1 MMYLSFFCMM
11 YQVYLFI
18 LVVHIQVDTG
28 SLAKGINFKKSKKFS
43 GDATCPPS
51 LLDSRA
57 LL

>member
-1 MMYLSFFCMM
+1 MTVVEQLLVWGGYLCEN
-11 YQVYLFI
+11 
-18 LVVHIQVDTG
+18 LVITLDPG

-57 LL
+57 VL